1 MFLVY
6 SDSFIPTEG
15 SGSGSGEYY
24 AANNNVWR
32 CVYWV
37 QWSTIPCLVLALFTG
52 TGGCGGGAKYQISED
67 EKCQNPFAGNPATLP
82 APRPDSGQQT
92 NASLSVRRRN
102 KLVTCDAI
110 HCNIWSMAHL
120 QPPIIR
126 TRLYDLLFSGWFT
139 LSCNSCLTS
148 QANHLA
154 RCKKH
159 HQSTSEPVNA
169 RTNYAA
175 KDRDRPPHKTLAT
188 WSPRELRVKRAPGLI
203 RPH

>member
-6 SDSFIPTEG
+6 SDSFIPTVG

-110 HCNIWSMAHL
+110 HCNIWSMAPSSHPSSEL
-120 QPPIIR
+120 DFMI
-126 TRLYDLLFSGWFT
+126 Y
-139 LSCNSCLTS
+139 CS
-148 QANHLA
+148 QMVLMMIH
-154 RCKKH
+154 
-159 HQSTSEPVNA
+159 SE
-169 RTNYAA
+169 
-175 KDRDRPPHKTLAT
+175 L
-188 WSPRELRVKRAPGLI
+188 
-203 RPH
+203 